1 MKRAGSN
8 CYAYVGFYDEDNIVS
23 GTGSNLTAA
32 NTKYLVLGKAAS
44 ASGIPSTVPAGSF
57 FISPGSGTQLT
68 LKTGDR
74 LLKID
79 PVRFCKTTAD
89 VNAEQGS
96 IDVGDDCDP
105 GAQILDG
112 IITFSGSIAG
122 FFQYDSVTEEFDDV
136 TKDIL
141 NRFLKIVEDTGSG
154 SYTAHPVDDS
164 KAFLMVLL
172 NGNAKTGKENWLFI
186 PINIT
191 SLGITMGNAEGQSKN
206 ISWTKAEGE
215 AVLYIVPKA
224 AA

>member
-8 CYAYVGFYDEDNIVS
+8 CYAYIGFYDEDNVVS
-23 GTGSNLTAA
+23 GTGSNLTVA
-32 NTKYLVLGKAAS
+32 NTKYLVLKKGAAS
-44 ASGIPSTVPAGSF
+44 TIQVPAGSF
-57 FISPGSGTQLT
+57 FISPKSGTQIT
-68 LKTGDR
+68 LKSGDE

-79 PVRFCKTTAD
+79 PARFCKTTAD

-122 FFQYDSVTEEFDDV
+122 LFQYDSISEEFDDV

-141 NRFLKIVEDTGSG
+141 NRFFKIVEDTGSG
-154 SYTAHPVDDS
+154 SYTSHPVDDS

-191 SLGITMGNAEGQSKN
+191 SLGITMGNTEGQSKN
-206 ISWTKAEGE
+206 ISWTKGEGE